1 MSVVAFRIR
10 GVSFCVDCA
19 SHFTVDCCYQLI
31 VEWFHFDSNIQ
42 PAATREEDAAV
53 VTPVESDAP
62 YCFATDEAVDGV
74 AASKLMAASCF
85 SVARSRLMVA
95 LDADKVSLL
104 SLRYRTALC
113 EGDLLVE
120 SFHHGDDD
128 DIVGCVGSPVVDGL
142 HQQHANKNKNKYLSA
157 KKRWCQR
164 AISKIDIFGL
174 AIAKIDIFGLVRVI
188 KFQLDS
194 RYSLFLVV
202 QVYSKFF
209 ASAIGIAFII
219 ICSWKSIDSL
229 WEYTHH
235 RFTRECENTY
245 LYFKCQKTSKST
257 YKFIC
262 GFKTL
267 NRIFS

>member
-1 MSVVAFRIR
+1 M
-10 GVSFCVDCA
+10 
-19 SHFTVDCCYQLI
+19 
-31 VEWFHFDSNIQ
+31 
-42 PAATREEDAAV
+42 ATRLAA
-53 VTPVESDAP
+53 
-62 YCFATDEAVDGV
+62 
-74 AASKLMAASCF
+74 MAGAFKNDSPL
-85 SVARSRLMVA
+85 RLI
-95 LDADKVSLL
+95 
-104 SLRYRTALC
+104 
-113 EGDLLVE
+113 
-120 SFHHGDDD
+120 HIDDD
-128 DIVGCVGSPVVDGL
+128 DTVGCVESPVVDGL
-142 HQQHANKNKNKYLSA
+142 HQQHANKTKNKYLSA

-164 AISKIDIFGL
+164 AIAKIDIFGL
-174 AIAKIDIFGLVRVI
+174 AIAKIDNFGLVRVI